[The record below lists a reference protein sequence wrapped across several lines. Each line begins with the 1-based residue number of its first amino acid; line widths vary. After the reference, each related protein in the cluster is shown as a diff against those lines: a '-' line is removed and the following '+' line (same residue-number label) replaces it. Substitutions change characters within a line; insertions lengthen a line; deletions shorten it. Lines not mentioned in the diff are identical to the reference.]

1 MRFNEAQ
8 QKAIAH
14 GEGPMLVLA
23 GPGSGKTAVIT
34 RRVLELTKQGI
45 APGNILVITFT
56 KAAAI
61 EMQER
66 FERLQKEE
74 SAVMPAGRVNFGTFH
89 AVFFKILKYAY
100 QFDASNIIREE
111 VSIQLLSEIIHRLE
125 MELEDEK
132 EFIDG
137 IRTEISKIKNERV
150 DIASYYSM
158 NCPEEQFQRIYLEYT
173 EKMKQQ
179 RLIDFD
185 DILLYTYELLTKRPD
200 VLQMWQEKYQY
211 ILIDEFQDINRIQYD
226 IIRMLAKPRNNLFI
240 VGDDDQSIYQFRGA
254 KPEIMLHFPKDYP
267 KAEQVL
273 LNYNYRSQAEIVKAA
288 LRLIENNKKRFPKK
302 ILSTKEA
309 GAPVAVERF
318 PSQEEEGERIIEL
331 LRHYKAKGIPYREMA
346 VLFRTNTQARSVM
359 GKLLS
364 YNIPFQMR
372 DVVPNLFDHWIA
384 KNMIAYMKLAMGSRD
399 RGLMLQIMNRPNRYL
414 ARETL
419 TEPTVDFA
427 KWKRA
432 YHDRDW
438 MMDRIEKLEY
448 DLEMI
453 SKTNP
458 FAAINY
464 IRRGVGYDEYLIQ
477 YAEYRR
483 MKPEELL
490 EIITELQ
497 ESARGYD
504 TFEEW
509 FSYMEQY
516 KKELERQKELREK
529 RNVDGVTLA
538 TMHSSKGLEYEVVIL
553 PDVNEGITPY
563 KKAVSPEELE
573 EERRMYYV
581 AMTRAKQYLHVFSV
595 RRLHG
600 KEMEVSRFAG
610 EMELSVQELL
620 PGTRVVHATYGAGV
634 VVAQEGERI
643 RIQFDSPPKEMLFQL
658 EVCRT
663 NHILRLEEN
672 D

>member
-34 RRVLELTKQGI
+34 RRVLELTKKGV

-56 KAAAI
+56 KAAAT

-74 SAVMPAGRVNFGTFH
+74 GQTIPGGRVNFGTFH

-100 QFDASNIIREE
+100 QWDASNIIREE
-111 VSIQLLSEIIHRLE
+111 VSTQMLAEISRNLE
-125 MELEDEK
+125 MEIEDER

-137 IRTEISKIKNERV
+137 IRSEISKIKSERI
-150 DIASYYSM
+150 DIKTYYSM
-158 NCPEEQFQRIYLEYT
+158 NCPEEQFQRIFLLYT
-173 EKMKQQ
+173 EKMRQQ

-185 DILLYTYELLTKRPD
+185 DILLYTYELLAKRPEI
-200 VLQMWQEKYQY
+200 LKLWQDKYQY

-226 IIRMLAKPRNNLFI
+226 IIRMLAKPQDNLFI

-254 KPEIMLHFPKDYP
+254 RPEIMLNFPKDYP

-273 LNYNYRSQAEIVKAA
+273 LNYNYRSQEEVVKAA
-288 LRLIENNKKRFPKK
+288 GRVIGNNKKRYPKE
-302 ILSTKEA
+302 ILATKAA
-309 GAPVAVERF
+309 GTPVATEKF
-318 PSQEEEGERIIEL
+318 PTQEEEGERIMEL
-331 LRHYKAKGIPYREMA
+331 IRRYKAQGIPYKEMA

-359 GKLLS
+359 GKLLT

-384 KNMIAYMKLAMGSRD
+384 KNIIAYIKLAMGSRD

-414 ARETL
+414 SRDSL
-419 TEPTVDFA
+419 TEAAVDFN
-427 KWKRA
+427 KWKWA
-432 YHDRDW
+432 YRDRDW
-438 MMDRIEKLEY
+438 MVDRIDKLEY
-448 DLEMI
+448 DLEML

-458 FAAINY
+458 YAAINY
-464 IRRGVGYDEYLIQ
+464 IRRGIGYDDYLTE

-490 EIITELQ
+490 ETVTELQ
-497 ESARGYD
+497 ESARAFE

-509 FSYMEQY
+509 FSYMEEY
-516 KKELERQKELREK
+516 RRELEHQKELREK
-529 RNVDGVTLA
+529 RNIDGVMLA

-563 KKAVSPEELE
+563 KRVVSPEELE

-595 RRLHG
+595 IRLHG
-600 KEMEVSRFAG
+600 KEMELSRFVG
-610 EMELSVQELL
+610 EMALTKEELL
-620 PGTRVVHATYGAGV
+620 PGTHVVHMTYGKGIV
-634 VVAQEGERI
+634 IAQDGERV
-643 RIQFDSPPKEMLFQL
+643 RIYFDSLGGERLFHL
-658 EVCRT
+658 EACRKS
-663 NHILRLEEN
+663 NALKIE
-672 D
+672 